1 MHMNGYNVLN
11 KDCRVVSLIKL
22 LRCLSLLGKPK
33 LLDYTH
39 PAIREIIPCI
49 KQGDKFTDLRTN
61 KSVKVTGDILV
72 WPVSVGTVFNYPD
85 GESFLLS
92 RRFADGK
99 LLVLNKNNFTFNQL
113 SMVSYTVK

>member
-1 MHMNGYNVLN
+1 MHMNGYNVWD
-11 KDCRVVSLIKL
+11 KDCGVVSLIKL
-22 LRCLSLLGKPK
+22 PIGLSLLERPK

-39 PAIREIIPCI
+39 PAIRKIIPCI

-61 KSVKVTGDILV
+61 KSVKVTRDILV

-113 SMVSYTVK
+113 SMVGYTVK

>member
-11 KDCRVVSLIKL
+11 KDCVVVSLVKL
-22 LRCLSLLGKPK
+22 PMGLSLQERPQ
-33 LLDYTH
+33 LLDYKN
-39 PAIREIIPCI
+39 PVIRKIIPCI

-61 KSVKVTGDILV
+61 KNVRVNDDILV

-92 RRFADGK
+92 RRYADGK
-99 LLVLNKNNFTFNQL
+99 LLVLDHEHFTFNQL
-113 SMVSYTVK
+113 SMTDYTVK